1 AGLAVGFVLGSR
13 MGRGPYESLE
23 RTARQVADDPQVQ
36 RRAAQARETA
46 GRVAQDA
53 AETAKEK
60 APEVASNGQDTVAA
74 AATAAKRRLPPE
86 DGGTG
91 AGNEASADLGAEGS
105 TLKAQSEET
114 ASAAGDGEVG
124 EDRPLSSCGR
134 PAPARSARASPQ
146 HGDSR
151 ALLLVHE

>member
-1 AGLAVGFVLGSR
+1 MKKFIFLAGLAVGFVLGSR

-60 APEVASNGQDTVAA
+60 APEVASNVQDTVAG
-74 AATAAKRRLPPE
+74 AATAAKGRLSS
-86 DGGTG
+86 DGGGTG
-91 AGNEASADLGAEGS
+91 TGKVGWARLVAACSTPKALSEG
-105 TLKAQSEET
+105 TVK
-114 ASAAGDGEVG
+114 AAGEGEVG
-124 EDRPLSSCGR
+124 ADRPLCS
-134 PAPARSARASPQ
+134 
-146 HGDSR
+146 
-151 ALLLVHE
+151 

>member
-1 AGLAVGFVLGSR
+1 MKKFIFLAGLAVGFVLGSR

-23 RTARQVADDPQVQ
+23 RTARQGADDPQVQ
-36 RRAAQARETA
+36 RRAAQARGTA

-60 APEVASNGQDTVAA
+60 APEVDSNVQDTVVGAR
-74 AATAAKRRLPPE
+74 TEAKGGLGSE

-91 AGNEASADLGAEGS
+91 SGAEASAGLAGEGS
-105 TLKAQSEET
+105 TLRAQSEET

-124 EDRPLSSCGR
+124 EDRRLSS
-134 PAPARSARASPQ
+134 
-146 HGDSR
+146 
-151 ALLLVHE
+151 

>member
-1 AGLAVGFVLGSR
+1 MKKFIFLAGLAVGFVLGSR

-60 APEVASNGQDTVAA
+60 APEVASNVQDTVAG
-74 AATAAKRRLPPE
+74 AATAAKGRLSSD

-91 AGNEASADLGAEGS
+91 SGNEASADLDAEGS

-114 ASAAGDGEVG
+114 ANAAGDGEVG
-124 EDRPLSSCGR
+124 EDRPLSS
-134 PAPARSARASPQ
+134 
-146 HGDSR
+146 
-151 ALLLVHE
+151 

>member
-1 AGLAVGFVLGSR
+1 FIFLAGLAVGFVLGSR

-23 RTARQVADDPQVQ
+23 RTARQVADDPQAQ

-60 APEVASNGQDTVAA
+60 APEVASNVQDTVAG
-74 AATAAKRRLPPE
+74 AATSADA
-86 DGGTG
+86 GTG
-91 AGNEASADLGAEGS
+91 AGSEASADLDAEGS

-124 EDRPLSSCGR
+124 EDRPLSS
-134 PAPARSARASPQ
+134 
-146 HGDSR
+146 
-151 ALLLVHE
+151 